1 MLWIDEGGGFHENC
15 VHETVYKWSTNENK
29 FESVG
34 EKKRFPIYMYNNPPP
49 PKKMFKKPKLY
60 ADFQYGFQVGNL
72 PCIIK

>member
-49 PKKMFKKPKLY
+49 QKKCLKNPSCMQISNMVSKLAIY
-60 ADFQYGFQVGNL
+60 HA
-72 PCIIK
+72 